1 MSHLILRS
9 QMKTSSPQIPA
20 AAPSKFPATFLPAAP
35 AFGAAV
41 LLALG
46 AGVVVD
52 DDELEDGGAEELE
65 EEEEE
70 AAAELEVI
78 EVVRVVS
85 EAEDI
90 EVAIASVAVT
100 LVVIAVGVSKD
111 VSVKITVGTEAV
123 DAKLS
128 VAAKT
133 APLVVEDALAAALE
147 EASEAVAWAL

>member
-20 AAPSKFPATFLPAAP
+20 AAPSMFPATFLPAAP

-46 AGVVVD
+46 AEVVVD
-52 DDELEDGGAEELE
+52 DDELEDGGAEEL

-147 EASEAVAWAL
+147 DASEAVAWAL